1 MFVNRRDVQI
11 QWGDCDPANIVYY
24 PRYFAMFDDSTSVL
38 FEAAGFSKQDLVH
51 KYGLV
56 GIPMVDTRSKFYIP
70 STHGD
75 WITIETKIESIKR
88 SSFEVKHNVY
98 KGDALAIEAFETR
111 VLVGRDAALGI
122 PERNALEFVP
132 KEIGGVPLKVIVLD
146 DGGDPT
152 TATTNARRFVTESK
166 ADIIMGSALTPPTI
180 AVSNVANEAGI
191 PHFGL
196 APFPIT
202 PERMKWSVA
211 MPQPIPIVGKVL
223 YDHMKA
229 HKVKT
234 VGYIGYSDSYGD
246 LWFNDLKAQGV
257 PMGMTIVDEERF
269 ARPDTSVTGQV
280 LKLVAANPD
289 AILVG
294 ASGTAAALPQT
305 ELRERGYQGL
315 IYQTHGAAS
324 MDFIRI
330 AGKAA
335 EGVLMASGPVM
346 DPEDQPDGAL
356 TKKPGLALN
365 AAYEAK
371 YGPNSRSQFAGHSY
385 DAFELLK
392 RIIPVALKT
401 AKPGTPEF
409 REAIRQALLSEKDL
423 AASQGVYNFT
433 EKDRYGVDDRARILL
448 TVKDGKYMMV
458 KEP

>member
-1 MFVNRRDVQI
+1 MRK
-11 QWGDCDPANIVYY
+11 AYL
-24 PRYFAMFDDSTSVL
+24 A
-38 FEAAGFSKQDLVH
+38 AAGVIAMLASAPALAQ
-51 KYGLV
+51 
-56 GIPMVDTRSKFYIP
+56 TSE
-70 STHGD
+70 
-75 WITIETKIESIKR
+75 ITIGITTTTT
-88 SSFEVKHNVY
+88 
-98 KGDALAIEAFETR
+98 GP
-111 VLVGRDAALGI
+111 GAALGI

-196 APFPIT
+196 APFPVT
-202 PERMKWSVA
+202 PERMKWSVV
-211 MPQPIPIVGKVL
+211 MPQPVPIMGKVL
-223 YDHMKA
+223 YEHMKA
-229 HKVKT
+229 HNIKT

-246 LWFNDLKAQGV
+246 LWFNDLKNQAV
-257 PMGMTIVDEERF
+257 PMGITIADEERF

-305 ELRERGYQGL
+305 ELRERGYTGL

-335 EGVLMASGPVM
+335 EGVIMASGPVM
-346 DPEDQPDGAL
+346 SPETQDDSAL
-356 TKKPGLALN
+356 TKKPGMELN
-365 AAYEAK
+365 KAYEGK
-371 YGPNSRSQFAGHSY
+371 YGPNSRSQFAGHSF
-385 DAFELLK
+385 DAFEILK

-409 REAIRQALLSEKDL
+409 REAIRQALLTEKDL

-433 EKDRYGVDDRARILL
+433 EKDRSGLDDRARIIL
-448 TVKDGKYMMV
+448 TVKDGKYV
-458 KEP
+458 PAK

>member
-1 MFVNRRDVQI
+1 MRNGLFAAAAVAAI
-11 QWGDCDPANIVYY
+11 SAAAPAL
-24 PRYFAMFDDSTSVL
+24 AQTS
-38 FEAAGFSKQDLVH
+38 E
-51 KYGLV
+51 
-56 GIPMVDTRSKFYIP
+56 
-70 STHGD
+70 
-75 WITIETKIESIKR
+75 ITIGITTSTT
-88 SSFEVKHNVY
+88 
-98 KGDALAIEAFETR
+98 GPA
-111 VLVGRDAALGI
+111 AALGI
-122 PERNALEFVP
+122 PERNALDFVP
-132 KEIGGVPLKVIVLD
+132 KEIGGVPLKLIVLD

-166 ADIIMGSALTPPTI
+166 ADIIMGSATTPPTI

-196 APFPIT
+196 APFPVT
-202 PERMKWSVA
+202 PERAKWSVV
-211 MPQPIPIVGKVL
+211 MPQPVPIMGKVL
-223 YDHMKA
+223 YEHMKA
-229 HKVKT
+229 HNIKT

-246 LWFNDLKAQGV
+246 LWFNDLKTQGV
-257 PMGMTIVDEERF
+257 PTGITIVDEERF

-305 ELRERGYQGL
+305 ELRDRGYKGL

-335 EGVLMASGPVM
+335 EGVIMASGPVM
-346 DPEDQPDGAL
+346 SPETQADSAL
-356 TKKPGLALN
+356 TKKPGLALDT
-365 AAYEAK
+365 AYEAK

-385 DAFELLK
+385 DAFEILK

-409 REAIRQALLSEKDL
+409 REAIRQAWLTEKDL

-433 EKDRYGVDDRARILL
+433 EKDRSGLDDRARIIL
-448 TVKDGKYMMV
+448 TVKDGKYV
-458 KEP
+458 PAQ

>member
-1 MFVNRRDVQI
+1 MKKVFLSAVALAAALALPGSGASAQ
-11 QWGDCDPANIVYY
+11 
-24 PRYFAMFDDSTSVL
+24 TS
-38 FEAAGFSKQDLVH
+38 D
-51 KYGLV
+51 
-56 GIPMVDTRSKFYIP
+56 
-70 STHGD
+70 
-75 WITIETKIESIKR
+75 ITIGITITTT
-88 SSFEVKHNVY
+88 
-98 KGDALAIEAFETR
+98 GPA
-111 VLVGRDAALGI
+111 AALGI

-132 KEIGGVPLKVIVLD
+132 KEIAGYPLKMIVLD

-152 TATTNARRFVTESK
+152 NATTNARRFVTESK
-166 ADIIMGSALTPPTI
+166 ADIIMGSSSTPSTI
-180 AVSNVANEAGI
+180 AVANVANEAGI

-196 APFPIT
+196 APFPVT
-202 PERMKWSVA
+202 PERAKWSVD
-211 MPQPIPIVGKVL
+211 MPQSVAIMGKVL
-223 YDHMKA
+223 YAHMKA
-229 HKVKT
+229 HNIKT

-246 LWFNDLKAQGV
+246 LWFNDFKNQGV
-257 PMGMTIVDEERF
+257 PLGMTLVDEERF

-346 DPEDQPDGAL
+346 DPEDQPEEAA
-356 TKKPGLALN
+356 TKKPGLSLN
-365 AAYEAK
+365 SAYEAK

-385 DAFELLK
+385 DAFEVLK

-409 REAIRQALLSEKDL
+409 REAIRQAWLTEREI

-433 EKDRYGVDDRARILL
+433 EKDRYGLDDRSRILL
-448 TVKDGKYMMV
+448 TVKDGKYVPAM
-458 KEP
+458 

>member
-1 MFVNRRDVQI
+1 MKKTFLAAAACVAMLAAA
-11 QWGDCDPANIVYY
+11 PAL
-24 PRYFAMFDDSTSVL
+24 AQTS
-38 FEAAGFSKQDLVH
+38 E
-51 KYGLV
+51 
-56 GIPMVDTRSKFYIP
+56 
-70 STHGD
+70 
-75 WITIETKIESIKR
+75 ITIGITTTTT
-88 SSFEVKHNVY
+88 
-98 KGDALAIEAFETR
+98 GPA
-111 VLVGRDAALGI
+111 AALGI
-122 PERNALEFVP
+122 PERNALDFVP

-146 DGGDPT
+146 DGGDPA

-166 ADIIMGSALTPPTI
+166 ADIIMGSATTPPTI

-196 APFPIT
+196 APFPVT
-202 PERMKWSVA
+202 PERAKWSVV
-211 MPQPIPIVGKVL
+211 MPQPVPIMGKVL
-223 YDHMKA
+223 YQHMKA
-229 HKVKT
+229 HNIKT

-257 PMGMTIVDEERF
+257 PMGISIVDEERF

-305 ELRERGYQGL
+305 ELRDRGYKGL

-335 EGVLMASGPVM
+335 EGVIMASGPVM
-346 DPEDQPDGAL
+346 SPETQPDSAL
-356 TKKPGLALN
+356 TKKPGLTLN
-365 AAYEAK
+365 TAYEAK

-392 RIIPVALKT
+392 RVIPVALKT

-409 REAIRQALLSEKDL
+409 REAIRQALLTEKDM
-423 AASQGVYNFT
+423 AATQGVYNFT
-433 EKDRYGVDDRARILL
+433 EKDRSGLDDRARIIL
-448 TVKDGKYMMV
+448 TVKDGKYV
-458 KEP
+458 PAQ

>member
-1 MFVNRRDVQI
+1 MKTTTLSVAAFAAVLAAAA
-11 QWGDCDPANIVYY
+11 PAL
-24 PRYFAMFDDSTSVL
+24 AQTS
-38 FEAAGFSKQDLVH
+38 D
-51 KYGLV
+51 
-56 GIPMVDTRSKFYIP
+56 
-70 STHGD
+70 
-75 WITIETKIESIKR
+75 ITIGITLTTT
-88 SSFEVKHNVY
+88 
-98 KGDALAIEAFETR
+98 GP
-111 VLVGRDAALGI
+111 GAALGI

-132 KEIGGVPLKVIVLD
+132 KQIAGVPVKVIVLD

-152 TATTNARRFVTESK
+152 AATTNARRFVTESK
-166 ADIIMGSALTPPTI
+166 ADIIMGSSVTPPTV

-196 APFPIT
+196 SPFPIT
-202 PERMKWSVA
+202 PERTKWSVA
-211 MPQPIPIVGKVL
+211 MPQPIPIMGKVL
-223 YDHMKA
+223 YEHMKA
-229 HKVKT
+229 HNVKT

-246 LWFNDLKAQGV
+246 LWFNDLKKQGEA
-257 PMGMTIVDEERF
+257 MGLSIVDEERF
-269 ARPDTSVTGQV
+269 ARPDTSVAGQV

-305 ELRERGYQGL
+305 SLRERGYQGL

-346 DPEDQPDGAL
+346 DPEDQAEGAL

-365 AAYEAK
+365 KAYEDK
-371 YGPNSRSQFAGHSY
+371 YGPSSRSQFAGHSY
-385 DAFELLK
+385 DAFLVLE
-392 RIIPVALKT
+392 RVIPVALKT

-409 REAIRQALLSEKDL
+409 REAIRQALMTEKDI

-433 EKDRYGVDDRARILL
+433 DKDRYGLDDRARILL
-448 TVKDGKYMMV
+448 TVKDGKYVMA
-458 KEP
+458 K

>member
-1 MFVNRRDVQI
+1 MKRLFLSAAAITLVSLSGSPVIAQ
-11 QWGDCDPANIVYY
+11 
-24 PRYFAMFDDSTSVL
+24 TS
-38 FEAAGFSKQDLVH
+38 D
-51 KYGLV
+51 
-56 GIPMVDTRSKFYIP
+56 
-70 STHGD
+70 
-75 WITIETKIESIKR
+75 ITIGITIITT
-88 SSFEVKHNVY
+88 
-98 KGDALAIEAFETR
+98 GP
-111 VLVGRDAALGI
+111 GAALGI

-132 KEIGGVPLKVIVLD
+132 KEIAGYPLKVIVLD

-152 TATTNARRFVTESK
+152 NATTNARRFVTESK
-166 ADIIMGSALTPPTI
+166 ADIIMGSSSTPSTI
-180 AVSNVANEAGI
+180 AVANVANEAGI

-196 APFPIT
+196 APFPVT
-202 PERMKWSVA
+202 PERAKWSVD
-211 MPQPIPIVGKVL
+211 MPQSVAIMGKVL
-223 YDHMKA
+223 YAHMKA
-229 HKVKT
+229 HNIKT

-246 LWFNDLKAQGV
+246 LWFNDFKNQGV

-305 ELRERGYQGL
+305 ELRERGYKGL

-335 EGVLMASGPVM
+335 EGVIMASGPVM
-346 DPEDQPDGAL
+346 SPETQPDSAL

-371 YGPNSRSQFAGHSY
+371 YGANSRSQFAGHSY
-385 DAFELLK
+385 DAFEVLK
-392 RIIPVALKT
+392 RVIPTALKT

-409 REAIRQALLSEKDL
+409 REAIRQAFLSEREI

-433 EKDRYGVDDRARILL
+433 EKDRYGLDDRSRIIL
-448 TVKDGKYMMV
+448 TVKDGKYVPAM
-458 KEP
+458 